1 MPVPRRDIV
10 QPIVDR
16 HREAIVTAVLGAWDD
31 WLKSPRIGIWRCK
44 RSRATFVW
52 EQIID
57 RAHIEFHGSPS
68 VRIINGHETFTF
80 LLEEQVLFRFK
91 KGDEVGLSV
100 NVPTQLALAFH
111 DHDQDLLGLADVQR
125 VEVLYQ
131 LNWLETEISDVIVV
145 GRDKHLVVWSYSL
158 LDYAAGV
165 LPLPMPE
172 PGHEF
177 PTIPARQLVRPRGA
191 SEARDSNRQG

>member
-1 MPVPRRDIV
+1 MSVPRKEIV
-10 QPIVDR
+10 QPIIDR
-16 HREAIVTAVLGAWDD
+16 HREPIVAAVLGAWND

-52 EQIID
+52 EQIIE
-57 RAHIEFHGSPS
+57 RAHIEFNGSPN
-68 VRIINGHETFTF
+68 VRIINGHETFKF

-91 KGDEVGLSV
+91 KGDEAGLSV

-111 DHDQDLLGLADVQR
+111 DHDQNLLGLDDVQR

-145 GRDKHLVVWSYSL
+145 GRDKHVVVWSYSL
-158 LDYAAGV
+158 LDSAEGV
-165 LPLPMPE
+165 VPLPMPE
-172 PGHEF
+172 PGDGF
-177 PTIPARQLVRPRGA
+177 PTNPARQLVRPRDA
-191 SEARDSNRQG
+191 SEAPDRNRQG

>member
-1 MPVPRRDIV
+1 MPVPRIDIV
-10 QPIVDR
+10 QPIINR
-16 HREAIVTAVLGAWDD
+16 HREAIVTAVLGAWGD
-31 WLKSPRIGIWRCK
+31 WQKSPRIGIWRCK

-57 RAHIEFHGSPS
+57 RAHIEFNGSPN
-68 VRIINGHETFTF
+68 VRIINGHETFKF

-91 KGDEVGLSV
+91 KGDEAGLSV

-131 LNWLETEISDVIVV
+131 LNWLETGISDVIVV
-145 GRDKHLVVWSYSL
+145 GRDKHVVVWSYSL
-158 LDYAAGV
+158 LDSAAGV
-165 LPLPMPE
+165 VPLPIPA
-172 PGHEF
+172 PSDGL
-177 PTIPARQLVRPRGA
+177 PTTPARQLVRPRGA
-191 SEARDSNRQG
+191 SETRDRNRQG